1 MLNMGW
7 PPDLTLYKFLTDW
20 GSFIG
25 GGIALI
31 AGVLA
36 YIGARQAAAKQIAA
50 LSRKDRLQARSL
62 AVAILPE
69 LLQLKVR
76 HERATK
82 IIGEEFPKAKA
93 SRGILT
99 AQVVSLILSAQIGLP
114 PLLSRTVDQLYILED
129 AGPALLQ
136 LISVILQYDGLIRTL
151 AEQINANVDSF
162 NPAAHQ
168 QNFAGQ
174 LHVIAQDIA
183 EAERL
188 IGPIHDEATRSG
200 T

>member
-1 MLNMGW
+1 MEW
-7 PPDLTLYKFLTDW
+7 PADLTVYKLLTDW

-25 GGIALI
+25 GGLALI

-62 AVAILPE
+62 AVAIQPE

-76 HERATK
+76 HERAMK
-82 IIGEEFPKAKA
+82 IISEEFPKAKGSTA
-93 SRGILT
+93 ST
-99 AQVVSLILSAQIGLP
+99 AQIVSLILSAQIGVP
-114 PLLSRTVDQLYILED
+114 PLLNRTVDQLYVLED

-136 LISVILQYDGLIRTL
+136 SISVILQYDGLIRTL
-151 AEQINANVDSF
+151 ADQIRENVDSF

-168 QNFAGQ
+168 RDLAGQ
-174 LHVIAQDIA
+174 LYVIAQDIA

-188 IGPIHDEATRSG
+188 IAPIHDETTRSA